1 MKTLSLALAA
11 AWAVAVSPTAA
22 QDAPAERIAAGR
34 QVFEL
39 HCVACHGAGPG
50 VPPFDELAGTGALRT
65 KYRGEK
71 PAVLAERT
79 DLTPA
84 FVAYFVRHGISVMP
98 FYRKTEI
105 SDAELAALGLYLS
118 RLNPDVTSP
127 SSSP

>member
-1 MKTLSLALAA
+1 MKTLSVALAA
-11 AWAVAVSPTAA
+11 AWAVAVSPAAA
-22 QDAPAERIAAGR
+22 QGAPAERIAAGR

-79 DLTPA
+79 DLTR
-84 FVAYFVRHGISVMP
+84 VRRVLRATRH
-98 FYRKTEI
+98 
-105 SDAELAALGLYLS
+105 LCHALLPEDG
-118 RLNPDVTSP
+118 DQ
-127 SSSP
+127 